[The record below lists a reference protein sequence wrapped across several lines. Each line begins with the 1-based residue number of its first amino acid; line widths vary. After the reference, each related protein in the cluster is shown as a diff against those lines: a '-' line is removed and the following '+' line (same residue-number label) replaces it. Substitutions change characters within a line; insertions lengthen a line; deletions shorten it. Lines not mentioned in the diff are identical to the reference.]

1 MPAGYRVLDAAQII
15 KTQRLL
21 QGRIARRFPG
31 SGLGGVAADLLA
43 VAEEAALRAKDIRR
57 PNLLLRAAVGL
68 LLLGASAF
76 VVVVAGSIQVRADLG
91 EALNLVQFADAGL
104 GALVFIGLGVLFLV
118 SLEIRLKRRR
128 ALAALHEL
136 RALAHVVDMHQV
148 AKDPEGLLRR
158 GPILTPRQEQTT
170 TTLFE
175 LSRYLH
181 YCGELLVIVSKI
193 AALYVQNFPD
203 RDAVSAVDQVERL
216 CSGLSQK
223 IWQKIMVLE
232 EIIEESAPTPSSQS
246 ADRPA
251 TPATGESRAT
261 GDGAGGHG

>member
-1 MPAGYRVLDAAQII
+1 VPASYRVLDAEQII

-21 QGRIARRFPG
+21 QGRIGRRFPG
-31 SGLGGVAADLLA
+31 SGLSGVAADLLA
-43 VAEEAALRAKDIRR
+43 VAEESAVRAKDIRR

-68 LLLGASAF
+68 LLLAASAF
-76 VVVVAGSIQVRADLG
+76 VVAVAASVRIRADLG
-91 EALNLVQFADAGL
+91 EALNLVQFADAAL

-158 GPILTPRQEQTT
+158 GPTLTPPPPQTT

-181 YCGELLVIVSKI
+181 YCSELLVIVSKI
-193 AALYVQNFPD
+193 AALYVQDFPD

-232 EIIEESAPTPSSQS
+232 EIIEESASSQ
-246 ADRPA
+246 PA
-251 TPATGESRAT
+251 GRSETPAAEVRAT
-261 GDGAGGHG
+261 GDGAG

>member
-1 MPAGYRVLDAAQII
+1 MPASYRVLDAAQII

-21 QGRIARRFPG
+21 QERIARRFPG
-31 SGLGGVAADLLA
+31 SGLSGVAAELLA
-43 VAEEAALRAKDIRR
+43 VAEESAVRAKDIRR
-57 PNLLLRAAVGL
+57 PNLLLRAAVAIL
-68 LLLGASAF
+68 LLAASALI
-76 VVVVAGSIQVRADLG
+76 VVVVGSIQVRADLG

-104 GALVFIGLGVLFLV
+104 GALAFLGLGVLFLV
-118 SLEIRLKRRR
+118 SIEIRLRRRR

-158 GPILTPRQEQTT
+158 GPVLSPRPQQTT

-181 YCGELLVIVSKI
+181 YCSELLVIVSKI
-193 AALYVQNFPD
+193 AALYVQDFPD
-203 RDAVSAVDQVERL
+203 RDAIAAVDQVERL

-232 EIIEESAPTPSSQS
+232 EIIDETTPSQS
-246 ADRPA
+246 EGRSE
-251 TPATGESRAT
+251 TPTTGEARAA
-261 GDGAGGHG
+261 GDGAGGRVR